1 MLFSRLKYNWS
12 HSRETLTLM
21 WPQIRRFRWISVLS
35 RIDIDS
41 RQVLSLT
48 CTLARHYSVLV
59 EKKSISTILFSNP
72 HLSAK
77 YVEPFIFK
85 FNSLNA
91 YYILSILQSA
101 LIYKQNNAGCQ
112 YIFSRSTMIVGLWHR
127 VTLCKNWNSFPNSF
141 PL

>member
-1 MLFSRLKYNWS
+1 MLSSRLKYNWS
-12 HSRETLTLM
+12 HARETLTLM
-21 WPQIRRFRWISVLS
+21 WPQIRRFRRISVLS

-41 RQVLSLT
+41 CQVLSLT
-48 CTLARHYSVLV
+48 CTLAWLLSTRG
-59 EKKSISTILFSNP
+59 KKSRSTILFSNP

-101 LIYKQNNAGCQ
+101 LIYKQNNAGSQ